1 RPPVPPS
8 PRPRVSPSPIPPV
21 SVSPRPGFFRQWRNA
36 ILGTLLVTA
45 GLATALFTVLARRL
59 GESSLASAGAIAS
72 LIFVLLI
79 TILIVPPLA
88 RSAFSEISRSHLPVE
103 VTTGGVVFVL
113 ILVIVAFAAWN

>member
-1 RPPVPPS
+1 MIEADNEAHAQSSSHSREPYSLRPPISASPRPPVPPS

-59 GESSLASAGAIAS
+59 GESSLASARPIDS
-72 LIFVLLI
+72 LI
-79 TILIVPPLA
+79 
-88 RSAFSEISRSHLPVE
+88 S
-103 VTTGGVVFVL
+103 VFL
-113 ILVIVAFAAWN
+113 